1 MSAADV
7 WIAKDDGSDLIR
19 AVAIVGVG
27 RDYNGNVTA
36 RLSGGEQPVVT
47 LVDASAHRGQ
57 NTPDEFHVRLIE
69 VITQLSDTPEPAII
83 RPVHDEERGWT
94 WRPGP
99 L

>member
-1 MSAADV
+1 MTEDV
-7 WIAKDDGSDLIR
+7 WVAKDDGSDLIR
-19 AVAIVGVG
+19 ATAIVGVG

-47 LVDASAHRGQ
+47 LVAARHGQ
-57 NTPDEFHVRLIE
+57 PTPNDFHVRLLE
-69 VITQLSDTPEPAII
+69 VITQLADTAEAAII
-83 RPVHDEERGWT
+83 RPVHDESRGWT

>member
-7 WIAKDDGSDLIR
+7 WVAKDDGSDLVR
-19 AVAIVGVG
+19 AAAIVGVG

-47 LVDASAHRGQ
+47 LVSASTHHGQ
-57 NTPDEFHVRLIE
+57 HTPDEFHVRLLE
-69 VITQLSDTPEPAII
+69 VITQLSDTAEAAIV
-83 RPVHDEERGWT
+83 RPVHDESRGWT
-94 WRPGP
+94 WRAGP